1 MNFFEAQE
9 LSRRSTRRL
18 IMLYLLATL
27 AIVVAVTAIVGVA
40 FGQVSPLTL
49 SGPGDFP
56 SWLGANTGLLGGTAA
71 ATGGFIGLT
80 SAYKIARLSSGGARV
95 ALDMGGTEV
104 TGDAAD
110 PLRRRL
116 RNVVEEMAIASGVPV
131 PRLFVMEREDGINAF
146 AAGFGPED
154 AAIAVTRGA
163 LESLNRDEL
172 QGVIAHEFS
181 HVLNGDMRLN
191 IRLMG
196 VLFGI
201 LAIAVIGRFL
211 LRHARS
217 GRVRSSSSDR
227 GGVAAFAL
235 LGLGLYLVG
244 SVGVLLSRMIKA
256 GVSRQREYL
265 ADASAVQFTR
275 QTAGLAGALKKIGG
289 LAQSSILHAA
299 DTEEVSHMLFA
310 AGQRGFAGLFA
321 THPPLDERIRRLDS
335 QFDGAIAVTA
345 GDASA
350 GTAGDERSVAFA
362 GPPGPDSAPIEPGRW
377 LDSAGR
383 AEQRHIA
390 WAGRLRIALPELLDS
405 AAHSR
410 DQSVLLVLALA
421 LDTDEIE
428 RKRQLGRIGARL
440 GELRARRVSE
450 LHDELLQLG
459 AAARLPL
466 LDLAFPA
473 LRDRPAGQLQF
484 LLDLIDELIASDGR
498 IALAEYCFARL
509 VRAHVRDALT
519 PARPLTG
526 RRSLESSR
534 DSRRAAATL
543 LGEFARAGHPG
554 EAERAKA
561 RAAGLQVLS
570 LAADDSVEDA
580 TAGNWVQR
588 LDRAIATL
596 NRLDARSKRRIIE
609 ALIAVARYDDGI
621 EVAEAERIVH
631 DERPIYVPILIE
643 CVVDLHLHAVAFQRF
658 DMGFGQLQAA

>member
-18 IMLYLLATL
+18 VILYLLATL
-27 AIVVAVTAIVGVA
+27 AIIAAVTAIVAIA
-40 FGQVSPLTL
+40 FGQANPLSL
-49 SGPGDFP
+49 SGPGDLP
-56 SWLGANTGLLGGTAA
+56 SWLGANAALLGGTAA
-71 ATGGFIGLT
+71 ATGGFIGLAST
-80 SAYKIARLSSGGARV
+80 YKIARLSSGGARV

-146 AAGFGPED
+146 AAGFSPED

-163 LESLNRDEL
+163 LENLNRDEL

-211 LRHARS
+211 LRHVRS
-217 GRVRSSSSDR
+217 GRGRSSSNGR

-244 SVGVLLSRMIKA
+244 SIGVLVSRIIKA

-275 QTAGLAGALKKIGG
+275 QTAGLAGALKKIAG
-289 LAQSSILHAA
+289 LARGSTLHAA

-310 AGQRGFAGLFA
+310 KGLNSFAGLFA
-321 THPPLDERIRRLDS
+321 THPPLDERIRRLDPR
-335 QFDGAIAVTA
+335 FDGAAAVA
-345 GDASA
+345 ADRSG
-350 GTAGDERSVAFA
+350 GDERSFGFA
-362 GPPGPDSAPIEPGRW
+362 GASGTEGRPIEPDRW

-390 WAGRLRIALPELLDS
+390 WAGNLRAALPELLDS

-410 DQSVLLVLALA
+410 DQSVLLILALA
-421 LDTDEIE
+421 LDADEIE
-428 RKRQLGRIGARL
+428 RQRQLARIGARF
-440 GELRARRVSE
+440 GELRARRVGE
-450 LHDELLQLG
+450 LHDELAQLG

-473 LRDRPAGQLQF
+473 LRDRPAGQLEL

-498 IALAEYCFARL
+498 IALPEYCFARL

-519 PARPLTG
+519 PARPLSG
-526 RRSLESSR
+526 RHSLKSSG

-543 LGEFARAGHPG
+543 LGEFARAGHTG
-554 EAERAKA
+554 AAERAKA
-561 RAAGLQVLS
+561 YAAGMQVLS
-570 LAADDSVEDA
+570 LAAGDSFDDV

-588 LDRAIATL
+588 LDRAIETL
-596 NRLDARSKRRIIE
+596 NRLDAHSKRRTIE

-621 EVAEAERIVH
+621 AVAEAELLRAI
-631 DERPIYVPILIE
+631 
-643 CVVDLHLHAVAFQRF
+643 AA
-658 DMGFGQLQAA
+658 MLQCPLPPLLPASDTE